1 MEMLSQKKIYPIT
14 GATLKWIA
22 IATMLIDHIGAVF
35 GKEII
40 TVCQSQLPYY
50 ILRVIGRIAFPIFCF
65 LLVEGFRYTKSQ
77 SRYMSR
83 LLLFALLSE
92 LPFDL
97 TLKKQMID
105 FSAQNVFFTLFL
117 GALALWVMER
127 FAQNMLAKG
136 MLCAMLILA
145 AELLRT
151 DYGGQGVL
159 LIMGYS
165 IFRFEKGFIGRFV
178 VTILSL
184 VVLGSLI
191 ELGALFAFIPIVCY
205 NGKRGKQRKYF
216 FYFFYP
222 VHLLVL
228 YGLHL

>member
-77 SRYMSR
+77 TRYM
-83 LLLFALLSE
+83 LQLFLFALLSE

-117 GALALWVMER
+117 GALALRVMER